1 MRATVMRDKSER
13 GGLCIGI
20 PMVLLEFAINAERV
34 FLRRMGVWVVN
45 ADCLKNKWQ
54 MLDNIWERG
63 KNK

>member
-13 GGLCIGI
+13 GGLRIGI